1 MQRAGWKSDTRHVIV
16 VVGDAPPHPE
26 RLEATLA
33 LARDFRARGG
43 TVTAVDTSF
52 DANPTLAAARLGKRV
67 EELQTLDPRGVMPE
81 FRAIAEAGGGDGA
94 TLEGDTSVVR
104 QLAVLIFGSRWSEA
118 VRPLLGSL

>member
-1 MQRAGWKSDTRHVIV
+1 
-16 VVGDAPPHPE
+16 
-26 RLEATLA
+26 
-33 LARDFRARGG
+33 
-43 TVTAVDTSF
+43 
-52 DANPTLAAARLGKRV
+52 
-67 EELQTLDPRGVMPE
+67 MPE